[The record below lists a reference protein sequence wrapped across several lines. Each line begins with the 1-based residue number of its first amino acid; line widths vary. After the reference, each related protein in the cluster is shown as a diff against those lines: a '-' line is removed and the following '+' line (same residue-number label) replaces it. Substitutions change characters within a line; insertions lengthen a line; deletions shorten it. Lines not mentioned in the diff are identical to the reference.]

1 MRKLFFTLFST
12 FIIIMVI
19 LLVHYWDMRA
29 VIDVNVYQLKETGIV
44 SSISSSGKIEEVH
57 KVDLYVNIPLKV
69 QELRVKEGDKVEEG
83 EPLVKLEIQGL
94 KLELEQAR
102 ANLEIEKLNFASTM
116 RKNYSTFEFKEEGIP
131 SLEGN
136 ETAAA
141 VFSSEDAITVYQK
154 KVEIAELKVQEL
166 EKKLKQQPETLI
178 SPITGVITAVNIKQ
192 GTLTNAAQ
200 PVIIISDIDSLQ
212 IKVDVEEYYIS
223 KIREGQEV
231 EITAEAFE
239 EKNYSGIVKKI
250 SPVAKQIP
258 SGQSTSTVVEIIID
272 ILDEDSLLKPGF
284 SARVKVLTDNKEK
297 TLILPYEAIIQDEG
311 NNDIV
316 YIVSNNRAY
325 KRKITT
331 GIELELEIEVLTGL
345 KEHDR
350 VILNPAPNMKDGM
363 KVRMTNKKKVIK

>member
-1 MRKLFFTLFST
+1 
-12 FIIIMVI
+12 MVI